1 MTKASENSIPS
12 GLLPRRPVSSPRIP
26 HKLLQETPQK
36 APEQSGYEARPVP
49 EALKDSLIHWLED
62 LGIFRKG
69 LLNTQVL
76 PSICSTGVPFCDL
89 INRLEGKSEPI
100 RGVERNPR
108 NRTQALANIN
118 KALEYLRDMAKM
130 SAKYLWSGKNIIEGE
145 ECVVWGLLEDIK
157 NLFTATRQKPV
168 TAQRPLSSAVTAV
181 PRLDPEAV
189 LPQSFLE
196 QKSKVLRSYSAS
208 MKRSPNQSPS
218 LTLSRISQPSS
229 SKSMR
234 ESMSSA
240 SLYISEEMKKL
251 VLEWVDALGLH
262 HQVSSSPY
270 TDSLKN
276 GVLVCELVRILD
288 SEQIKINPRPHSSQA
303 IFDNF
308 SRALAAFK
316 KKHPE
321 LPGSL
326 LHNPEAMTENPE
338 LVYSFI
344 YSLYYIYTTAVPSDY
359 SQAPLPYGAIAIK
372 KLEESL
378 TQWVSELQILQPPPC
393 SFREL
398 IPEFQSGV
406 LLCVI
411 ISRALYAS
419 IPNIVREPTTEQA
432 CMSNIRKAL
441 DALRKIPKMSQKF
454 VWSEKEILK
463 GCCGVILGLLEDIH
477 QCADG
482 LSPRNPRE
490 DGPYLGKKPQAQ
502 KASYLV
508 SASGK
513 SDQEESFNATFG
525 SKHSQIGDGKAE
537 AGELD
542 NFTQWLYEIGT
553 NFPRSIRFREEH
565 IPEFTT
571 GTLLC
576 GIVNALERVNLPGV
590 DKEPKTRASAMQ
602 NINKAMGVIKKR
614 KGFPSELRNCEEEV
628 FIGNGSVIR
637 RLMQA
642 LMKMYRKRG

>member
-1 MTKASENSIPS
+1 
-12 GLLPRRPVSSPRIP
+12 
-26 HKLLQETPQK
+26 
-36 APEQSGYEARPVP
+36 
-49 EALKDSLIHWLED
+49 
-62 LGIFRKG
+62 
-69 LLNTQVL
+69 
-76 PSICSTGVPFCDL
+76 
-89 INRLEGKSEPI
+89 
-100 RGVERNPR
+100 
-108 NRTQALANIN
+108 
-118 KALEYLRDMAKM
+118 
-130 SAKYLWSGKNIIEGE
+130 
-145 ECVVWGLLEDIK
+145 
-157 NLFTATRQKPV
+157 
-168 TAQRPLSSAVTAV
+168 
-181 PRLDPEAV
+181 
-189 LPQSFLE
+189 
-196 QKSKVLRSYSAS
+196 
-208 MKRSPNQSPS
+208 
-218 LTLSRISQPSS
+218 
-229 SKSMR
+229 
-234 ESMSSA
+234 
-240 SLYISEEMKKL
+240 
-251 VLEWVDALGLH
+251 
-262 HQVSSSPY
+262 
-270 TDSLKN
+270 
-276 GVLVCELVRILD
+276 
-288 SEQIKINPRPHSSQA
+288 
-303 IFDNF
+303 
-308 SRALAAFK
+308 
-316 KKHPE
+316 
-321 LPGSL
+321 
-326 LHNPEAMTENPE
+326 
-338 LVYSFI
+338 
-344 YSLYYIYTTAVPSDY
+344 
-359 SQAPLPYGAIAIK
+359 
-372 KLEESL
+372 
-378 TQWVSELQILQPPPC
+378 
-393 SFREL
+393 
-398 IPEFQSGV
+398 
-406 LLCVI
+406 
-411 ISRALYAS
+411 
-419 IPNIVREPTTEQA
+419 
-432 CMSNIRKAL
+432 MSNIRKAL